1 MNTKKP
7 YQDPTGSFTATVDGV
22 ANFNANIFSLVAG
35 RALTISG
42 VQDNKNSPVQTIRIG
57 VDPDIP
63 DGIYEFAVD
72 PQIHSL
78 GVIASGSAFYVTES
92 GTLSVNF
99 DRPGDHYQ
107 GTVKINAYDI
117 RTGDS
122 IYVDG
127 VFDLRGITVI
137 PTRKQQ

>member
-7 YQDPTGSFTATVDGV
+7 YKAPTGSFTATVNGV
-22 ANFNANIFSLVAG
+22 ANFNADILILVAG
-35 RALTISG
+35 RALTIAG
-42 VQDNKNSPVQTIRIG
+42 AQDDKNSPVRTIDIG

-63 DGIYEFAVD
+63 DGIYEFNVD
-72 PQIHSL
+72 PQIHQL
-78 GVIASGSAFYVTES
+78 GVMASGPAFYVTES
-92 GTLSVNF
+92 GTVSVNF